1 LGITF
6 LLPEI
11 MLKSEPPAN
20 PPTGNVKKYLSY
32 REAWTRVKQ
41 SQAAGFYLESIALIE
56 SIISDRLTSVLVK
69 SGQIQRKTEIR
80 KYPGFSDLIQAWTAL
95 CPTPIEQGIYS
106 NLQASVDT
114 WRLNRNRL
122 IHGMVR
128 SHPGSPTVDILDFVT
143 DAQLTA
149 QQGEKLAR
157 AVCSWSSRW
166 LKQQTVQAQPQ
177 NNQLQLS
184 KVKREQSKAKK
195 TRK

>member
-1 LGITF
+1 
-6 LLPEI
+6 

-20 PPTGNVKKYLSY
+20 PPTGNVKKFFSY

-80 KYPGFSDLIQAWTAL
+80 KYPGFSDLIRAWTAL
-95 CPTPIEQGIYS
+95 CPTPIEQGNYS
-106 NLQASVDT
+106 DLQASVDT
-114 WRLNRNRL
+114 WRLNRNQL

-128 SHPGSPTVDILDFVT
+128 SHPGGPTVDILDFVT

-166 LKQQTVQAQPQ
+166 LKQQAVQAKQTQ
-177 NNQLQLS
+177 MG
-184 KVKREQSKAKK
+184 KAQKG
-195 TRK
+195 RKSSSLEGYIELGRKPEN

>member
-1 LGITF
+1 
-6 LLPEI
+6 

-95 CPTPIEQGIYS
+95 CPTPIEHGIYS

-114 WRLNRNRL
+114 WRLE
-122 IHGMVR
+122 
-128 SHPGSPTVDILDFVT
+128 P
-143 DAQLTA
+143 
-149 QQGEKLAR
+149 
-157 AVCSWSSRW
+157 
-166 LKQQTVQAQPQ
+166 
-177 NNQLQLS
+177 
-184 KVKREQSKAKK
+184 
-195 TRK
+195 